1 MMPDDVPLDWLEK
14 SMDTLRREEARRW
27 RMHVAVTHAFLE
39 DIARSI
45 PFQAPSADRRD
56 EAGVV
61 MAAIEEAA
69 GVEDRDRRDA
79 LVVAETKKFVL
90 LQAERYARRQ
100 SPGATNPRIV
110 GVRTG
115 HLPETIYTVEFDLP
129 A

>member
-1 MMPDDVPLDWLEK
+1 ME
-14 SMDTLRREEARRW
+14 SRRFQ
-27 RMHVAVTHAFLE
+27 MNVSVTHAFLE

-45 PFQAPSADRRD
+45 PFQAPSATRRD
-56 EAGVV
+56 DAGVV
-61 MAAIEEAA
+61 MAAIEEVT
-69 GVEDRDRRDA
+69 GVEDRERRDA
-79 LVVAETKKFVL
+79 LVVAEVKKFVL

-100 SPGATNPRIV
+100 SPSATNPRIV